1 MTLVFQYG
9 GLMRNQFYIKNK
21 IIGSDKFFVISEIG
35 NNHNGSFERAINMI
49 DLSIKAEVDCV
60 KFQIRD
66 LKKLYSKTTKKSLD
80 LSAEYTIDLL
90 KRTEL
95 TLADHKKLFN
105 YCKQKKIIYL
115 CTPWDTK
122 SLEFLESLN
131 VDFYKLASADLNNY
145 GLIAK
150 IIRTKKPTFIS
161 TGMSTLNEI
170 KKTYSLFKKSKINT
184 VVLHCNSTYPA
195 PFHDINLN
203 FISKLKKICPIV
215 GYSGH
220 ERGIGISIAAAAMG
234 AKVIERHFTLDR
246 SMEGPDHA
254 ASLTFEEMKE
264 LTRNLRDLEKAMG
277 NGKKIITQGEFINR
291 ENLSKSIVANQDI
304 EKNVK
309 FKSSHFDFRSP
320 GDGISPQFINKI
332 IGKRVIEKIN
342 KNDQIPMS
350 YLTKNKKLLI
360 RKKFPLIWG
369 VPVRFHDFLKIKNQF
384 QCKLYE
390 FHLSEKDEH
399 LDFKKLLP
407 KYNSEILVV
416 HAPELYSKSHL
427 LDLASNDLEYR
438 NSSIKN
444 LQKTIDLTEKLNE
457 LFPNTN
463 RPIVIANLGGFSMD
477 KEFSKSKKLKAY
489 DLLHKSLKKINH
501 KNVTLSPQTMAPYPW
516 HFGGQR
522 YQNLFVYIDEII
534 EWSKNLGLPICFD
547 TSHSYLSCKNINYDF
562 FKFTKK
568 IMSVTNHIHIADA
581 YGLNG
586 EGIQIG
592 DGEINFKKFFDI
604 YKKFNDITF
613 IPEIWQ
619 GHKNNG
625 EGFKKALNK
634 INYYI

>member
-1 MTLVFQYG
+1 MK
-9 GLMRNQFYIKNK
+9 NQFYIKDK
-21 IIGSDKFFVISEIG
+21 LIGADKFFFISEIG

-49 DLSIKAEVDCV
+49 DLAIEAKVDCV

-66 LKKLYSKTTKKSLD
+66 LEKLYSKTSKKSLD

-90 KRTEL
+90 RRTEL
-95 TLADHKKLFN
+95 TLSEHKKLFN

-115 CTPWDTK
+115 CTPWDSK
-122 SLEFLESLN
+122 SLKFLESLN
-131 VDFYKLASADLNNY
+131 VDFYKIASADLNNY
-145 GLIAK
+145 SLIEK
-150 IIRTKKPTFIS
+150 IIKTKKPTLIS
-161 TGMSTLNEI
+161 TGMSTIHEI
-170 KKTYSLFKKSKINT
+170 KKTYGMFKKSKINT

-203 FISKLKKICPIV
+203 FIKELKKISPIV

-220 ERGIGISIAAAAMG
+220 ERGIGVSIAAAALG

-254 ASLTFEEMKE
+254 ASLTFEEMKA
-264 LTRNLRDLEKAMG
+264 LTKNLRDLEKALG

-291 ENLSKSIVANQDI
+291 ENLSKSIVANKDI
-304 EKNVK
+304 KKNEKLK
-309 FKSSHFDFRSP
+309 LSHFDFKSP
-320 GDGISPQFINKI
+320 GDGISPQYTKKI
-332 IGKRVIEKIN
+332 IGKKVIEKIN
-342 KNDQIPMS
+342 KYDQIPLY
-350 YLTKNKKLLI
+350 YLNKNKKLLI
-360 RKKFPLIWG
+360 KKNFPLTWG
-369 VPVRFHDFLKIKNQF
+369 VPVRFYDFLKIKNQF
-384 QCKLYE
+384 ECKLFE
-390 FHLSEKDEH
+390 FHLSEKDQQ
-399 LDFKKLLP
+399 LDFKKFLP
-407 KYNSEILVV
+407 KYNSEKLVV
-416 HAPELYSKSHL
+416 HAPELYSNSHL

-438 NSSIKN
+438 NISINN

-457 LFPNTN
+457 LFPNTDK
-463 RPIVIANLGGFSMD
+463 PIVIANLGGFSMD
-477 KEFSKSKKLKAY
+477 NEFSKIKKLKAY
-489 DLLHKSLKKINH
+489 DLLNQSLKKINH

-547 TSHSYLSCKNINYDF
+547 TSHSYLACKNINYDF

-604 YKKFNDITF
+604 YRKYNDITF

-634 INYYI
+634 INYFI